1 MVFLAAGYG
10 AVTCYDAKQGSKLWD
25 QDFKTTFESSP
36 VIAGKRVY
44 VSDMDGVTRIFEAA
58 REYKAVGQG
67 AVGEPITATPAFIG
81 GRIYLR
87 DEKRLYCLG
96 PQETGQ

>member
-1 MVFLAAGYG
+1 V
-10 AVTCYDAKQGSKLWD
+10 VTCYEAKKGSKLWD

-36 VIAGKRVY
+36 VIVGKRVY
-44 VSDMDGVTRIFEAA
+44 LSDMDGVTYIFEAG

-67 AVGEPITATPAFIG
+67 RVGEAVTATPAFVN

-87 DEKRLYCLG
+87 SEKRLYCLG
-96 PQETGQ
+96 PKEAGP